1 MNKTKSKPLVLC
13 IMDGWGLDKKSDYN
27 AVEVAQTP
35 NFDYLS
41 KHYPYST
48 LDASGEAVG
57 LPNNQVGNS
66 EVGHMNL
73 GSGRVV
79 LQTLPKINKAFS
91 DNKIRINKNF
101 QNFLSRH
108 NKNKTVHLLGLCSDG
123 GVHSHYSHI
132 IEMTKLLNENNL
144 KIVLH
149 IFSDGR
155 DSPPKQL
162 GDLIKEFELSLP
174 KSVKIATLV
183 GRYFSMDR
191 DNRWDRVKKSFD
203 LIAYGKHKRKEA
215 DITTA
220 IRKAYENNE
229 TDEFISPTVIGDYKG
244 INEGDSLFMI
254 NFRADRVRE
263 LLMPF
268 INSSFNKFSKD
279 VNTPIL
285 LNNLGMTEYST
296 EISKFMQSIFKNK
309 KIENTLGEIISKANL
324 KQLRLAE
331 TEKYPHVTFFFNG
344 GKETVYPGEKRI
356 MVPSP
361 KVATYDLKP
370 EMAAKLIEAE
380 LINAIKN
387 QEHDLIIVN
396 FANPD
401 MVGHTGDLKATIR
414 AVETVDKSIGNVK
427 KILDY
432 YNGIMLLTADHGNSE
447 TMINAETKM
456 PHTSHTCNKVP
467 LILISK
473 KNDFK
478 LKNGKLADI
487 APTILDLMSIELPSS
502 MNGQS
507 LLKR

>member
-1 MNKTKSKPLVLC
+1 MNETKSKPLVLC
-13 IMDGWGLDKKSDYN
+13 IMDGWGLDQKSDYN

-57 LPNNQVGNS
+57 LPNDQVGNS

-79 LQTLPKINKAFS
+79 LQTLPKINKAFL
-91 DNKIRINKNF
+91 DNKIRTNKNF
-101 QNFLSRH
+101 QNFLSKH

-123 GVHSHYSHI
+123 GVHSHYNHI
-132 IEMTKLLNENNL
+132 IGMARLLNENNL

-155 DSPPKQL
+155 DCSPKQL
-162 GDLIKEFELSLP
+162 GHLIKEFESSLP
-174 KSVKIATLV
+174 KSVKIVTLI

-215 DITTA
+215 DVTTA

-244 INEGDSLFMI
+244 INEGDSLIMI

-268 INSSFNKFSKD
+268 IDSSFNKFSKD

-296 EISKFMQSIFKNK
+296 EISKFMESIFKNEE
-309 KIENTLGEIISKANL
+309 IENTLGEIISNANL

-344 GKETVYPGEKRI
+344 GYEEPFMKEERI
-356 MVPSP
+356 LCPSP

-370 EMAAKLIEAE
+370 EMSAGDVSKNV
-380 LINAIKN
+380 INEIKK
-387 QEHDLIIVN
+387 DKFGFICLN

-401 MVGHTGDLKATIR
+401 MVGHTGDFKATIK
-414 AVETVDKSIGNVK
+414 ACETVDNYLGEIVNTANKFNYTSI
-427 KILDY
+427 I
-432 YNGIMLLTADHGNSE
+432 IADHGNCE
-447 TMINAETKM
+447 KM
-456 PHTSHTCNKVP
+456 KNSDGSQNTSHTVNPVP
-467 LILISK
+467 IIIVNSDSK
-473 KNDFK
+473 EIE
-478 LKNGKLADI
+478 NGILADI
-487 APTILDLMSIELPSS
+487 APTILDIIGIKKPKE
-502 MNGQS
+502 MNGKT
-507 LLKR
+507 LLL

>member
-1 MNKTKSKPLVLC
+1 MNETKSKPLVLC
-13 IMDGWGLDKKSDYN
+13 IMDGWGLDQKSDYN

-57 LPNNQVGNS
+57 LPNDQVGNS

-79 LQTLPKINKAFS
+79 LQTLPKINKAFL
-91 DNKIRINKNF
+91 DNKIRTNKNF
-101 QNFLSRH
+101 QNFLSKH

-123 GVHSHYSHI
+123 GVHSHYNHI
-132 IEMTKLLNENNL
+132 IGMARLLNENNL

-155 DSPPKQL
+155 DCSPKQL
-162 GDLIKEFELSLP
+162 GHLIKEFESSLP
-174 KSVKIATLV
+174 KSVKIVTLI

-215 DITTA
+215 DVTTA

-244 INEGDSLFMI
+244 INEGDSLIMI

-268 INSSFNKFSKD
+268 IDSSFNKFSKD

-285 LNNLGMTEYST
+285 LNNLGMSEYST
-296 EISKFMQSIFKNK
+296 EISKFMESIFKNEE
-309 KIENTLGEIISKANL
+309 IENTLGEIISNANL

-344 GKETVYPGEKRI
+344 GKETVYPGVKRI

-361 KVATYDLKP
+361 
-370 EMAAKLIEAE
+370 
-380 LINAIKN
+380 
-387 QEHDLIIVN
+387 
-396 FANPD
+396 
-401 MVGHTGDLKATIR
+401 
-414 AVETVDKSIGNVK
+414 
-427 KILDY
+427 
-432 YNGIMLLTADHGNSE
+432 
-447 TMINAETKM
+447 
-456 PHTSHTCNKVP
+456 
-467 LILISK
+467 
-473 KNDFK
+473 
-478 LKNGKLADI
+478 
-487 APTILDLMSIELPSS
+487 
-502 MNGQS
+502 
-507 LLKR
+507 